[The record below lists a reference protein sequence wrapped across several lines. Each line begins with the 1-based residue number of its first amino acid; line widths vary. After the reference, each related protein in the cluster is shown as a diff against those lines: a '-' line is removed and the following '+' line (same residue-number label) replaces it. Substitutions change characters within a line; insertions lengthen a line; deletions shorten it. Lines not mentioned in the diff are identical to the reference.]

1 MKAPSGATSNP
12 LIAGMIR
19 ARGLFVTGPLET
31 VRATSSRHALLQR
44 VLAFLRRTV
53 FDRFG
58 RDSPRV

>member
-1 MKAPSGATSNP
+1 
-12 LIAGMIR
+12 MIR